1 MKDQCGL
8 VDLTEEDVLDAMR
21 SMQGYVDIT
30 PGTFREIYSLAYDL
44 ALKRI
49 RTRGKA
55 GEIMSSPVHC
65 LHCEMS
71 VSEAAK
77 FMADLGI
84 SGAPVVDVQGMICG
98 VVSEK
103 DFLRKMGLPGTA
115 SFMTV
120 VAQCLT
126 VSGCL
131 VADLRT
137 LHVHELMSRPPVVAS
152 PDTTVAEISEL
163 FTKHSINRLPICDV
177 AGRPIGIVT
186 RSNLIAS
193 LCEMG

>member
-1 MKDQCGL
+1 MNDQCGFR
-8 VDLTEEDVLDAMR
+8 DLSEEDVLDAMR

-49 RTRGKA
+49 RTLGKA
-55 GEIMSSPVHC
+55 EEIMTSPVHC

-71 VSEAAK
+71 ASEAAT

-84 SGAPVVDVQGMICG
+84 SGAPVVDEQGIICG

-131 VADLRT
+131 VADLRK
-137 LHVHELMSRPPVVAS
+137 LHVHELMSRPPVVATL
-152 PDTTVAEISEL
+152 DTTVAAISEL
-163 FTKHSINRLPICDV
+163 FTKLSINRIPICD
-177 AGRPIGIVT
+177 ATGRPIGIVT
-186 RSNLIAS
+186 RSNLVGS
-193 LCEMG
+193 LCEMR

>member
-1 MKDQCGL
+1 VGL
-8 VDLTEEDVLDAMR
+8 WTLTEDDVLDAMR

-44 ALKRI
+44 AQKRI

-55 GEIMSSPVHC
+55 EEIMSSPVHC

-103 DFLRKMGLPGTA
+103 DFSPEMGGCPGTA

-120 VAQCLT
+120 IAECLT

-152 PDTTVAEISEL
+152 PGYDRGGNFGTFHEAFHQPNSDL
-163 FTKHSINRLPICDV
+163 
-177 AGRPIGIVT
+177 
-186 RSNLIAS
+186 
-193 LCEMG
+193 